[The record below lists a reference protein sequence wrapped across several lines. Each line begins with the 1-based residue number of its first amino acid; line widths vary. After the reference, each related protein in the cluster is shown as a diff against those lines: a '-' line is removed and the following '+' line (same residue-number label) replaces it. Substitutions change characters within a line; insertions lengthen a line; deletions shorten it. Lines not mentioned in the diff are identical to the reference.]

1 MRVQKGIRV
10 LDDSK
15 AFQKIR
21 YIFDITETVPM
32 DRNVNEVELWSF
44 DSNKHKNALK
54 NMIELQG
61 YGASYKCQNKSVNK
75 FQDKN
80 V

>member
-1 MRVQKGIRV
+1 MRVQKGIWV
-10 LDDSK
+10 LEDSK

-44 DSNKHKNALK
+44 DSIINTKMHLRIWLN
-54 NMIELQG
+54 
-61 YGASYKCQNKSVNK
+61 YKDMVQVI
-75 FQDKN
+75 N
-80 V
+80 VRIKV